1 MEPGVDQRQST
12 ELISL
17 FCEFSHI
24 FADFFLAGRQMADRL
39 CSVVQDHGKTSL
51 TETQKETIMKKLRN
65 LAAAMLLCLPVTLFA
80 GGTVDINTADKE
92 TLMSLRGV
100 GESFA
105 ERIIEYREQNGGFKA
120 VQELTNIRGI
130 GQTLV
135 EKNREMLTVGA
146 SPE

>member
-1 MEPGVDQRQST
+1 
-12 ELISL
+12 
-17 FCEFSHI
+17 
-24 FADFFLAGRQMADRL
+24 
-39 CSVVQDHGKTSL
+39 
-51 TETQKETIMKKLRN
+51 MKKLRN

-92 TLMSLRGV
+92 TLMRLRGV

-135 EKNREMLTVGA
+135 EKNREMLTVGD

>member
-1 MEPGVDQRQST
+1 
-12 ELISL
+12 
-17 FCEFSHI
+17 
-24 FADFFLAGRQMADRL
+24 
-39 CSVVQDHGKTSL
+39 
-51 TETQKETIMKKLRN
+51 MKKLRH

-80 GGTVDINTADKE
+80 AGTVDINTADKE
-92 TLMSLRGV
+92 TLMNLSGI

-135 EKNREMLTVGA
+135 EKNREMLTVGD

>member
-1 MEPGVDQRQST
+1 
-12 ELISL
+12 
-17 FCEFSHI
+17 
-24 FADFFLAGRQMADRL
+24 
-39 CSVVQDHGKTSL
+39 
-51 TETQKETIMKKLRN
+51 MKKLRN

-130 GQTLV
+130 GQALV

>member
-1 MEPGVDQRQST
+1 
-12 ELISL
+12 
-17 FCEFSHI
+17 
-24 FADFFLAGRQMADRL
+24 
-39 CSVVQDHGKTSL
+39 
-51 TETQKETIMKKLRN
+51 MKKLRN
-65 LAAAMLLCLPVTLFA
+65 IAAAMLLCLPVALFA

-92 TLMSLRGV
+92 TLMSLSGI

-105 ERIIEYREQNGGFKA
+105 ESIIEYREQNGGFKA

-135 EKNREMLTVGA
+135 ERNRELLRVGG

>member
-1 MEPGVDQRQST
+1 
-12 ELISL
+12 
-17 FCEFSHI
+17 
-24 FADFFLAGRQMADRL
+24 
-39 CSVVQDHGKTSL
+39 
-51 TETQKETIMKKLRN
+51 MKKLRY

-80 GGTVDINTADKE
+80 AGTVDINTADKE
-92 TLMSLRGV
+92 TLMNLSGI

-135 EKNREMLTVGA
+135 EKNREMLTVGD

>member
-1 MEPGVDQRQST
+1 
-12 ELISL
+12 
-17 FCEFSHI
+17 
-24 FADFFLAGRQMADRL
+24 
-39 CSVVQDHGKTSL
+39 
-51 TETQKETIMKKLRN
+51 MKKLRY

-80 GGTVDINTADKE
+80 AGTVDINTADKE
-92 TLMSLRGV
+92 TLMNLNGI

-135 EKNREMLTVGA
+135 EKNREMLTVGDR
-146 SPE
+146 PE

>member
-1 MEPGVDQRQST
+1 
-12 ELISL
+12 
-17 FCEFSHI
+17 
-24 FADFFLAGRQMADRL
+24 
-39 CSVVQDHGKTSL
+39 
-51 TETQKETIMKKLRN
+51 MKKLRN
-65 LAAAMLLCLPVTLFA
+65 LAAAMLLCLPVALFA

-135 EKNREMLTVGA
+135 EKNREMLTVGD

>member
-1 MEPGVDQRQST
+1 
-12 ELISL
+12 
-17 FCEFSHI
+17 
-24 FADFFLAGRQMADRL
+24 
-39 CSVVQDHGKTSL
+39 
-51 TETQKETIMKKLRN
+51 MKKLRN

-135 EKNREMLTVGA
+135 EKNREMLTVGG

>member
-1 MEPGVDQRQST
+1 
-12 ELISL
+12 
-17 FCEFSHI
+17 
-24 FADFFLAGRQMADRL
+24 
-39 CSVVQDHGKTSL
+39 
-51 TETQKETIMKKLRN
+51 MKKLRN
-65 LAAAMLLCLPVTLFA
+65 LAVAMLLCLPVALFA

-135 EKNREMLTVGA
+135 EKNREMLTVGD

>member
-1 MEPGVDQRQST
+1 
-12 ELISL
+12 
-17 FCEFSHI
+17 
-24 FADFFLAGRQMADRL
+24 
-39 CSVVQDHGKTSL
+39 
-51 TETQKETIMKKLRN
+51 MKKLRY

-80 GGTVDINTADKE
+80 AGTVDINTADKE
-92 TLMSLRGV
+92 TLMNLNGI

-135 EKNREMLTVGA
+135 EKNREMLTVGD

>member
-1 MEPGVDQRQST
+1 
-12 ELISL
+12 
-17 FCEFSHI
+17 
-24 FADFFLAGRQMADRL
+24 
-39 CSVVQDHGKTSL
+39 
-51 TETQKETIMKKLRN
+51 MKKLRN
-65 LAAAMLLCLPVTLFA
+65 LAAAMLLCLPVALFA

-105 ERIIEYREQNGGFKA
+105 ERIIEYREQNGGLKA

-130 GQTLV
+130 GRTLV
-135 EKNREMLTVGA
+135 EKNREMLTVGD

>member
-1 MEPGVDQRQST
+1 M
-12 ELISL
+12 
-17 FCEFSHI
+17 
-24 FADFFLAGRQMADRL
+24 
-39 CSVVQDHGKTSL
+39 KT
-51 TETQKETIMKKLRN
+51 LRK
-65 LAAAMLLCLPVTLFA
+65 LAAVMLLCLPAALFA
-80 GGTVDINTADKE
+80 AGTVDINTADKE
-92 TLMSLRGV
+92 TLMNLNGI

-135 EKNREMLTVGA
+135 EKNREMLTVGD

>member
-1 MEPGVDQRQST
+1 
-12 ELISL
+12 
-17 FCEFSHI
+17 
-24 FADFFLAGRQMADRL
+24 
-39 CSVVQDHGKTSL
+39 
-51 TETQKETIMKKLRN
+51 MKKLRN

-80 GGTVDINTADKE
+80 GGAVDINTADKE

-135 EKNREMLTVGA
+135 EKNREMLTVGG

>member
-1 MEPGVDQRQST
+1 M
-12 ELISL
+12 
-17 FCEFSHI
+17 
-24 FADFFLAGRQMADRL
+24 
-39 CSVVQDHGKTSL
+39 KTV
-51 TETQKETIMKKLRN
+51 RN
-65 LAAAMLLCLPVTLFA
+65 LVAATLLCLPVALFA

-92 TLMSLRGV
+92 TLMSLSGI

-135 EKNREMLTVGA
+135 EKNRETLTVGA
-146 SPE
+146 PAE